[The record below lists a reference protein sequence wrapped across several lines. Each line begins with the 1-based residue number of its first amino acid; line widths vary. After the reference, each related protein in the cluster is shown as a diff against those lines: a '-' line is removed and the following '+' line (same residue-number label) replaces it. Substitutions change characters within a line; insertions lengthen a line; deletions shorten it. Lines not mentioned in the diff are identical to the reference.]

1 VAGKVKKQST
11 ILGTLGTPNFSSLP
25 FEDFLMSLKIWL
37 DGKLVDEADAKIS
50 VFDHGLLY
58 GDGVFEGIRIYN
70 RKIFELDAHIRRLYE
85 SAKAIRLDVAMS
97 KEKLIKA
104 VEKTVEANGVI
115 DGYIRLVVT
124 RGVGT
129 LGLNPFVCKDGRLII
144 IIADNIQLYPEEL
157 YEKGIKV
164 ISATTVRNHPLA
176 VPPQVKSMNY
186 LNNILAKI
194 EALDNDVPEAI
205 MYNHE
210 GYVAEA
216 TADNVFIVRDG
227 VIYAPPVEAG
237 ALEGITRN
245 LVIKLAKEED
255 LQVIEKN
262 LTRFDLYVC
271 DEFFLTGTAAEV
283 IGIVEIDGRVIDDGS
298 PGPVTRLLRKKFFKY
313 AHGK

>member
-1 VAGKVKKQST
+1 MA
-11 ILGTLGTPNFSSLP
+11 I
-25 FEDFLMSLKIWL
+25 KIWL
-37 DGKLVDEADAKIS
+37 NGKLVDREDAKIT

-58 GDGVFEGIRIYN
+58 GDGVFEGIRVYKG
-70 RKIFELDAHIRRLYE
+70 RVFELDAHIKRLYE
-85 SAKAIRLDVAMS
+85 SAKVIRLVISINQSELAGAV
-97 KEKLIKA
+97 KE
-104 VEKTVEANGVI
+104 TVEANSVF

-129 LGLNPFVCKDGRLII
+129 LGLNPFVCKNSCIF
-144 IIADNIQLYPEEL
+144 IIADSIQLSPEEL
-157 YEKGIKV
+157 YEKGMSI

-176 VPPQVKSMNY
+176 IPPQAKSLNY

-216 TADNVFIVRDG
+216 SGDNVLIVKDG
-227 VIYAPPVEAG
+227 VIYTPPAEAG
-237 ALEGITRN
+237 ALPGITQRV
-245 LVIKLAKEED
+245 VIKLAKEENI
-255 LQVIEKN
+255 QVIEKN

-283 IGIVEIDGRVIDDGS
+283 IGIVEVDRRMIGDGK
-298 PGPVTRLLRKKFFKY
+298 PGPITSLLRKKFFEY
-313 AHGK
+313 AHGKEK